1 MDVLIDPNVLGEVVR
16 RFLFASLAGAILG
29 LPAQSKNHM
38 AGIRTH
44 ALVSLGASIFCITAI
59 GVVGRDSSEITRI
72 VQGVASGVG
81 FIGAAAVLHGDRF
94 FSGINTA
101 ASIWIAAAVGCAT
114 SLVEKPAAA
123 LIGAGL
129 ATAIN
134 WTFMELEARLTRPAD
149 GLDRPPGDGRS

>member
-1 MDVLIDPNVLGEVVR
+1 MDELIDPNVLGEVFR

-29 LPAQSKNHM
+29 LPAQTKNHV

-72 VQGVASGVG
+72 LQGIASGVG
-81 FIGAAAVLHGDRF
+81 FIGAAAVLHGDRT

-114 SLVEKPAAA
+114 SLVDRPAAA
-123 LIGAGL
+123 LVGAGL

-134 WTFMELEARLTRPAD
+134 WTFMELEERLGRPA
-149 GLDRPPGDGRS
+149 GRSVRPPGDGPG